1 MSNSEDLIRLQRIR
15 DIPDK
20 AVKDIDI
27 YTFSVDAQ
35 SDKHKELKYMVFYSF
50 GQSRWLCNCKDFLFR
65 SDEAMNPPYECKHI
79 GKVRDLLL
87 RRMNK

>member
-1 MSNSEDLIRLQRIR
+1 MSSDIIKLSRIR
-15 DIPDK
+15 DIPDS

-65 SDEAMNPPYECKHI
+65 GDTDNYECKHI
-79 GKVRDLLL
+79 GKVRDMLLK
-87 RRMNK
+87 RMQK